1 MDRALRLSGL
11 PSYQT
16 HQLPD
21 VATKDS
27 HWDKED
33 QSSLFRSELSEQTL
47 DDAVAR
53 SSRGIFNCM
62 DSKTGFFVNKESPLK
77 PQCHID
83 QSNERWH
90 FHQRTDPA
98 KAAPS

>member
-1 MDRALRLSGL
+1 MDCALRLSGL

-33 QSSLFRSELSEQTL
+33 QSSLFRSELS
-47 DDAVAR
+47 
-53 SSRGIFNCM
+53 
-62 DSKTGFFVNKESPLK
+62 
-77 PQCHID
+77 
-83 QSNERWH
+83 
-90 FHQRTDPA
+90 RTNT
-98 KAAPS
+98 